1 MNKKILIAED
11 DPISAYLVQNT
22 LAIFGYDVVVTRDGL
37 EAWEV
42 FQQQDTPQLA
52 IIDWMM
58 PGMDGVEVCQRVRQ
72 IETSTPPYLILL
84 TAKGAKENIV
94 EGLSSGAND
103 YIIKPFDRNEL
114 RARVQV
120 GMTVVQLQQSLA
132 KRVSELED
140 AVAHVKL
147 LQGILPICSYC
158 KHVRDDQNYW
168 QTVESY
174 VSNHSEAKFSHS
186 VCPSCYEAV
195 VKPQM
200 EAFKVAEKSLR

>member
-1 MNKKILIAED
+1 MKILIAED
-11 DPISAYLVQNT
+11 DPISCSLVQKT
-22 LAIFGYDVVVTRDGL
+22 LATCGYEVVVTRDGV

-42 FQQQDTPQLA
+42 LQQQDSPQLA
-52 IIDWMM
+52 ILDWMM
-58 PGMDGVEVCQRVRQ
+58 PGIDGVEVCRRVRQ

-84 TAKGAKENIV
+84 TAKGTKENIV
-94 EGLSSGAND
+94 EGLSNGAND
-103 YIIKPFDRNEL
+103 YIIKPFDRDEL
-114 RARVQV
+114 LARVQV
-120 GMTVVQLQQSLA
+120 GVTVVQLQQSLA

-140 AVAHVKL
+140 AIAHVKL

-158 KHVRDDQNYW
+158 KHVRDDRNYW

-200 EAFKVAEKSLR
+200 DAFQIGV